1 MSEMNRTDAKHFNW
15 LLFKTLISRWNK
27 VFIHWDFACAVIV
40 SVIIGIVPNYEA
52 ADWPFQRLVW
62 IEVTVAG
69 ALLGMIL
76 AGISILIAFMREDF
90 MVYLYS
96 VGLEDDAIDG
106 MYEAI
111 FPFWFMAWLVV
122 IVIISGILGL
132 ALFASSCTL
141 IQRMFLSW
149 ITFFISWAVFG
160 VIPVVAFLA
169 RIGKVRIDLHLADLV
184 EQARETDSDPGDN

>member
-1 MSEMNRTDAKHFNW
+1 MKSDDAKHFNW
-15 LLFKTLISRWNK
+15 LLFKTLISRWRK
-27 VFIHWDFACAVIV
+27 VFIHWDFAFAVIV
-40 SVIIGIVPNYEA
+40 AAVIGTVPNYEA

-96 VGLEDDAIDG
+96 VGLEDDTIDG

-122 IVIISGILGL
+122 IVIVSGILGL
-132 ALFASSCTL
+132 ALFASACTL
-141 IQRMFLSW
+141 AQRIFLSW
-149 ITFFISWAVFG
+149 TTFFISWAVFG
-160 VIPVVAFLA
+160 VIPVVVYLA
-169 RIGKVRIDLHLADLV
+169 RIGKVRIDLHLADLLKR
-184 EQARETDSDPGDN
+184 ARETESGSAEE